1 MRKFSFLFA
10 FLLSVMGVTQAWA
23 FSITGPEILS
33 SSDWSKES
41 GRWNE
46 WSGGIYDYA
55 GGNYLSDTEI
65 ISPLL
70 THTSSNGVKI
80 TINGYNNGGSTS
92 VLKVYYSTDK
102 NNWYLAKDLS
112 SDMNATTG
120 SAVDMVADF
129 PVEGNYYVKLVC
141 NKVFIYH
148 GYFLTINSFTAEDI
162 VISPKTVYLAVNDSW
177 KTDNARF
184 ALYTKNEIT
193 NVETWVDFQAVEREY
208 DIYSASVPTGAT
220 LIIPCRMDPSTTE
233 NNWNNKWNQTQDI
246 TTITDNALYTIS
258 GWSYCTTGTF
268 TPSTYTM
275 TAVSEIAF
283 GNMLGAATKTFTL
296 TNSGTG
302 ILKNIIFATGEGVT
316 IDNVPTELAAGAN
329 ATISITLNAEGAYN
343 DAMTI
348 SADYADDVTIMI
360 TGTNVVEEGKFYV
373 DFRNSDIPK
382 SWDNYT
388 TEEQFEMNGS
398 GGDRNAYSTDALTLL
413 TTSRLIVNEGDKFY
427 FTAKREN
434 SSTYYGDKLSVY
446 YQTTE
451 GTWESSTLIS
461 LSASDMSN
469 SEYQVYTLENLPV
482 GDIWLG
488 FNGKYV
494 HIQQMYGLTEP
505 TKTVSLKP
513 TNVWDLADAN
523 ERYAVY
529 MWKGEGAEKIEDWAN
544 FTTVEGAEGVYTATF
559 NDAYTSI
566 ILARMNGAAEVNS
579 WNNVW
584 NQTEDVTGENF
595 YDGAIYTITS
605 IDGGN
610 DGKSTYTLGG
620 STLALSE
627 NDEESKV
634 VAGTYD
640 EVTVEFTMG
649 AGKFAAIC
657 LPFATTTT
665 ALGEGVK
672 VWEFTGFD
680 GNINLETTT
689 ELAAATPYVIYAA
702 NGINGLTFQN
712 VNIESA
718 EAGYVVDGDAIFQG
732 SYVKMPA
739 GTMIGKYGVT
749 PDGMIKK
756 AGSGASMKAFRA
768 YFEGIT
774 QGAKLV
780 FDGEIIGEA
789 TGIDTIE
796 NAELTGE
803 LYDLQGRRVN
813 NAQKGIYIQNGKKF
827 VVK

>member
-1 MRKFSFLFA
+1 MRKINFLFA
-10 FLLSVMGVTQAWA
+10 FLLSMMGATQAWA
-23 FSITGPEILS
+23 FSITGPEILN

-80 TINGYNNGGSTS
+80 TINGNNNGGSTS

-141 NKVFIYH
+141 NKVFI
-148 GYFLTINSFTAEDI
+148 ISFTAEDI

-208 DIYSASVPTGAT
+208 DIYSASVPVGTT
-220 LIIPCRMDPSTTE
+220 LIIPCRMNPATTE
-233 NNWNNKWNQTQDI
+233 NNWDNKWNQTQNI
-246 TTITDNALYTIS
+246 TTITDNALYSIS
-258 GWSYCTTGTF
+258 GWSYCTTGTY

-348 SADYADDVTIMI
+348 SADYADDVTIII

-373 DFRNSDIPK
+373 DFLNSDIPK

-398 GGDRNAYSTDALTLL
+398 GGDRNAYSTAALTLL

-434 SSTYYGDKLSVY
+434 STTYYGDNLSVY

-529 MWKGEGAEKIEDWAN
+529 MWKGDGAEKIEDWAD
-544 FTTVEGAEGVYTATF
+544 FTAVEGVEGCYEATF

-672 VWEFTGFD
+672 AWAFTGYTD
-680 GNINLETTT
+680 GNIDLSTTN
-689 ELAAATPYVIYAA
+689 ELTAATPYIIYAA

-732 SYVKMPA
+732 SYVKMAA
-739 GTMIGKYGVT
+739 GTMMGKYGVT
-749 PDGMIKK
+749 PAGKIQK
-756 AGSGASMKAFRA
+756 AGLGASMKAFRA
-768 YFEGIT
+768 YFDGIS

-780 FDGEIIGEA
+780 CDGEIIGEA

-796 NAELTGE
+796 DAAQAGE
-803 LYDLQGRRVN
+803 LYDLQGRRVM
-813 NAQKGIYIQNGKKF
+813 NAQKGLYIQNGKKF

>member
-55 GGNYLSDTEI
+55 GGNNLSDTEI

-141 NKVFIYH
+141 NKVFI
-148 GYFLTINSFTAEDI
+148 ISFTAEDI

-177 KTDNARF
+177 KADNARF

-208 DIYSASVPTGAT
+208 DIYSASVPLGTT

-382 SWDNYT
+382 SWDNVSND
-388 TEEQFEMNGS
+388 EVQFEMNS
-398 GGDRNAYSTDALTLL
+398 TGGGRNAYSTAALTLL

-529 MWKGEGAEKIEDWAN
+529 MWKGDGAEKIEDWAD
-544 FTTVEGAEGVYTATF
+544 FTAVEGVEGCYEATF

-627 NDEESKV
+627 NDEESMV
-634 VAGTYD
+634 VVGTYD

-657 LPFATTTT
+657 LPFATTAT

-689 ELAAATPYVIYAA
+689 ELAAATPYVIYAE

-712 VNIESA
+712 VNIENA
-718 EAGYVVDGDAIFQG
+718 EAGNVVDGDAIFQG

-739 GTMIGKYGVT
+739 GTMTGKYGVT

-756 AGSGASMKAFRA
+756 AGEGASMKAFRA

-774 QGAKLV
+774 PNAKLAC
-780 FDGEIIGEA
+780 DGVIIGEA

-796 NAELTGE
+796 NAELTGG

>member
-1 MRKFSFLFA
+1 
-10 FLLSVMGVTQAWA
+10 MGVTQAWA
-23 FSITGPEILS
+23 FSITGPEILN

-80 TINGYNNGGSTS
+80 TINGNNNGGSTS

-141 NKVFIYH
+141 NKVFI
-148 GYFLTINSFTAEDI
+148 ISFTAEDI

-208 DIYSASVPTGAT
+208 DIYSASVPVGTT
-220 LIIPCRMDPSTTE
+220 LIIPCRMNPATTE
-233 NNWNNKWNQTQDI
+233 NNWDNKWNQTQDI

-329 ATISITLNAEGAYN
+329 ATISITLNAEGAYY

-398 GGDRNAYSTDALTLL
+398 GGDRNAYSTAALTLL

-434 SSTYYGDKLSVY
+434 STTYYGDNLSVY

-529 MWKGEGAEKIEDWAN
+529 MWKGDGAEKIEDWAD
-544 FTTVEGAEGVYTATF
+544 FTAVEGVDGKYEATF

-566 ILARMNGAAEVNS
+566 ILARMNGETTE
-579 WNNVW
+579 NNWDNEW
-584 NQTEDVTGENF
+584 NQTTDITGEDLF
-595 YDGAIYTITS
+595 DGAIYTITS
-605 IDGGN
+605 IDGGAE
-610 DGKSTYTLGG
+610 GKSTYTLDGG
-620 STLALSE
+620 MTLTLKETATE
-627 NDEESKV
+627 NEV

-640 EVTVEFTMG
+640 EVTIARTVL
-649 AGKFAAIC
+649 AGPNPMC
-657 LPFATTTT
+657 LPFAVSKADFERVFGAEATV
-665 ALGEGVK
+665 L
-672 VWEFTGFD
+672 EFTGYENGDINLTKKEIGDVAMEANVPYIVYAKQAATEISFYNVDVNSNAAGTVTNGEAQLIGTFVKKALNAD
-680 GNINLETTT
+680 GNKKPYAVSKTGTIN
-689 ELAAATPYVIYAA
+689 PV
-702 NGINGLTFQN
+702 
-712 VNIESA
+712 
-718 EAGYVVDGDAIFQG
+718 
-732 SYVKMPA
+732 
-739 GTMIGKYGVT
+739 
-749 PDGMIKK
+749 K
-756 AGSGASMKAFRA
+756 AGANLKGFRA
-768 YFEGIT
+768 YFMLPANT
-774 QGAKLV
+774 TAKV
-780 FDGEIIGEA
+780 FIDGVAVDGEA
-789 TGIDTIE
+789 TGIEAIE
-796 NAELTGE
+796 NVEPGE
-803 LYDLQGRRVN
+803 LYDLSGRRVM
-813 NAQKGIYIQNGKKF
+813 NAQKGLYIQNGKKF